1 MYISILTLQGIK
13 MKNIFLSILPIL
25 SLITFADG
33 YEIKEGYAISGKI
46 SSVKTSSKYTSVE
59 KCMSFATKREGIVAF
74 TFDSKKDKCT
84 IYKTVRSIKEDS
96 SSTSGMIEES

>member
-1 MYISILTLQGIK
+1 
-13 MKNIFLSILPIL
+13 MKKIFLSILPIL
-25 SLITFADG
+25 SLITFAEE

-96 SSTSGMIEES
+96 NSTSGMIEES

>member
-1 MYISILTLQGIK
+1 

-25 SLITFADG
+25 SLIIFADE

-96 SSTSGMIEES
+96 NSTSGMIEES

>member
-1 MYISILTLQGIK
+1 
-13 MKNIFLSILPIL
+13 MKKIFLSILPIL
-25 SLITFADG
+25 SLIIFAEE

-59 KCMSFATKREGIVAF
+59 KCMSYATKREGIVAF